1 MYGGGH
7 INSVD
12 IRGQLER
19 MAFLLLTSTF
29 WDGTKA
35 ISLGEMSF
43 PPLNHIVAQSICLYG
58 NTRLNGKKLIFSYY
72 YSFAYK
78 YHISIFLDC
87 IWLECLSLKIA
98 T

>member
-1 MYGGGH
+1 MYGGVH
-7 INSVD
+7 IKSVD
-12 IRGQLER
+12 FRGQLER

-29 WDGTKA
+29 WDGIKA
-35 ISLGEMSF
+35 ISFGKKSF
-43 PPLNHIVAQSICLYG
+43 SPLRHMVAQNICLYG
-58 NTRLNGKKLIFSYY
+58 NTCLNGKKLIFSCY

-87 IWLECLSLKIA
+87 IWLECLSLKIS